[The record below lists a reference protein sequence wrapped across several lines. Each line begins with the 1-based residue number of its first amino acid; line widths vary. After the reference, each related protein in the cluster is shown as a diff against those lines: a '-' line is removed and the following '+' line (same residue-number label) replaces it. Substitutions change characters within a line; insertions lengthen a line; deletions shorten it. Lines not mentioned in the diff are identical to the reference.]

1 MRKGN
6 GKADENFKERN
17 VVHEDPSAIGHL
29 GGSGS
34 YPMLLH
40 GVAYLDFLKDPFLD

>member
-1 MRKGN
+1 MGRPTRT
-6 GKADENFKERN
+6 FKEGN

-40 GVAYLDFLKDPFLD
+40 GVAYLDFLNGSFLD